1 MNYVNFSR
9 KHFGWIVRII
19 RDYFKDMKS
28 DLASSKM
35 GLTLDEYLSVAVST
49 TLITFAFETIFL
61 SMIFGFTFKNPVE
74 AVIMAFTLS
83 VALSGML
90 FLFFYVYPSSI
101 SKNREKDIDLT
112 LPFSA
117 TYFYAL
123 SSGDV
128 LPSQLFKT
136 MSKFKDYGE
145 VSKESEEISRNV
157 EMFGMDILKSIK
169 TVAESTPSKKLKEF
183 LWGMYTTISSGGR
196 LNEYLKDKSDELMD
210 DYANRIEK
218 FSQDLSVY
226 IEIYF
231 TMIIAGSIFFIVLS
245 AVMGLISASPSIVM
259 IQSFVIFILLPLIS
273 IMFII
278 FTKSV
283 SPVQ

>member
-1 MNYVNFSR
+1 MNYVDFSR
-9 KHFGWIVRII
+9 RNFKGIVRLFI
-19 RDYFKDMKS
+19 DYFKDMKS
-28 DLASSKM
+28 DLTSSRI
-35 GLTLDEYLSVAVST
+35 GLTLDEYLSVATST
-49 TLITFAFETIFL
+49 TIITFVLETIFL
-61 SMIFGFTFKNPVE
+61 SIIFGFAFKNPIE
-74 AVIMAFTLS
+74 SVIMAFTLS
-83 VALSGML
+83 IALSGVL
-90 FLFFYVYPSSI
+90 LLFFYVYPSSI
-101 SKNREKDIDLT
+101 AKNREKDINLT
-112 LPFSA
+112 LPFSS

-136 MSKFKDYGE
+136 MAKFKDYGE
-145 VSKESEEISRNV
+145 VSNESEDISRNV
-157 EMFGMDILKSIK
+157 EIFGMDILKSIK
-169 TVAESTPSKKLKEF
+169 TVAESTPSKKLKKF
-183 LWGMYTTISSGGR
+183 LWGMYTTISSGGS
-196 LNEYLKDKSDELMD
+196 LVEYLKDKSDELMD
-210 DYANRIEK
+210 DYADRIEK
-218 FSQDLSVY
+218 FSRDLSVY